1 MWPDAAQTVQ
11 QQAAMAGRDN
21 TTASHDL
28 LAAAD
33 ISYQSSFTSW
43 AVLIVKNYDVL
54 QEMSAPLYR
63 EPQGWTA
70 QGRLLLPMM
79 SPSLLPQP
87 LRCSRDASDLSGGR
101 PVHSTAQ

>member
-11 QQAAMAGRDN
+11 QQAKATTDN
-21 TTASHDL
+21 RAASHDL

-43 AVLIVKNYDVL
+43 AVLIAENYDEL
-54 QEMSAPLYR
+54 QEMSAPLCS

-70 QGRLLLPMM
+70 PGRLLLPMM

-87 LRCSRDASDLSGGR
+87 LRCSRDAGNLPGGR